1 MKSHKKKFKTNWI
14 KIEDLKN
21 IELNALSFYDDRY
34 IKTKIRTYSD
44 RAYTNFH
51 GLKMPENN
59 IECGSFT
66 VISIDCLL
74 VYEKKYY
81 LQVYLEICANKTTGK
96 RMMDNL
102 GGNLFE
108 D

>member
-1 MKSHKKKFKTNWI
+1 
-14 KIEDLKN
+14 
-21 IELNALSFYDDRY
+21 
-34 IKTKIRTYSD
+34 
-44 RAYTNFH
+44 
-51 GLKMPENN
+51 MPENN

-74 VYEKKYY
+74 VYEKKCY

-96 RMMDNL
+96 LMMDYL